1 MSSIA
6 EEATLEA
13 LDFPLLVQA
22 LAGWAQT
29 PMGKERLE
37 KTEPLADPH
46 EIEERHAE
54 VAEFRA
60 FMEGGAALS
69 LAPARPLE
77 TALRGSSVAGT
88 VLDFDDMVAV
98 YRTAQVGQDVRRR
111 LAGLDELPRLSA
123 VGEAMPDLGPLVS
136 QIEKVFDKDGE
147 VRDSASPELA
157 ALRRKKR
164 RVRAQLLASLEHMVK
179 SDHLDGVLRDRL
191 VTQRGG
197 RYVVPVRAGRRAAL
211 PGVVHDS
218 SSSGQTLY
226 VEPLESVDQQNAVV
240 EVELAERREVQR
252 LLADLTGHV
261 RAAAGALAAT
271 EQAIVALDARQAIA
285 RFAELMDAVRPTFT
299 DGELSL
305 RGARHPLM
313 IPGVMAAGYQGE
325 LDAPAG
331 ANEPLGG
338 VEGEEQV
345 QPVPLDLDIDAATRA
360 LVITGPNTGGKT
372 VVLKTVGL
380 LTLMAQCGLPVPAAK
395 ARLSYR
401 PRVHADIGDE
411 QSIVASL
418 STFSAHLTRIKRFL
432 DDSPPGSLVLLDE
445 LGTGTDPAE
454 GAALGIAVLEHLA
467 GLGAT
472 TIASTHH
479 DALKAFAH
487 ASEDT
492 VNAAMEF
499 DSDTLRPTFKL
510 RIGLPGRS
518 NAFDIAETLGL
529 DAALVERARGLI
541 DIDAAELDSLIR
553 SVEGE
558 AEALASDRE
567 EVQEEQDRLAKAHG
581 RYEALNRQLLELRES
596 LAGDGRVAIDA
607 AIERLRAEGDKMLAT
622 LSDELGETRKSRG
635 AQDRRARWAARVG
648 GADGA
653 ARRDLDAAVDASARA
668 VKELVDSADMA
679 AGVGAEAGAG
689 AMGEALKTDDDDPTA
704 PLERGQP
711 VLVMPLNLRGQ
722 VARDWA
728 GGTNAKA
735 RVEVNV
741 HGKRLI
747 VSRQQVRRLVP

>member
-1 MSSIA
+1 MSGIA
-6 EEATLEA
+6 GEATLEA

-37 KTEPLADPH
+37 KTCPLADRR

-54 VAEFRA
+54 IEEFRT
-60 FMEGGAALS
+60 FMAGGGALS

-77 TALRGSSVAGT
+77 AVLRGSSVAGT

-98 YRTAQVGQDVRRR
+98 YRTAQVGSDVRRR
-111 LAGLDELPRLSA
+111 LAGLDESPRLSA
-123 VGEAMPDLGPLVS
+123 VAATIPDLGPLIS

-157 ALRRKKR
+157 ALRRKKGTM
-164 RVRAQLLASLEHMVK
+164 RANLLASLEQMVK
-179 SDHLDGVLRDRL
+179 GDRLEGVLRDRL

-240 EVELAERREVQR
+240 EADLAERREVQR
-252 LLADLTGHV
+252 LLADLSGHV

-271 EQAIVALDARQAIA
+271 EHAIVVLDVRQAIA

-299 DGELSL
+299 DGDLSL
-305 RGARHPLM
+305 RGARHPLL
-313 IPGVMAAGYQGE
+313 IPGVMSTAPRGALDAAAGADQPI
-325 LDAPAG
+325 DAAR
-331 ANEPLGG
+331 E
-338 VEGEEQV
+338 EEQA

-380 LTLMAQCGLPVPAAK
+380 FTLMAQCGLPLPAAT
-395 ARLSYR
+395 ARLSCR

-418 STFSAHLTRIKRFL
+418 STFAAHLTRIKGFL
-432 DDSPPGSLVLLDE
+432 DDAPLGSLVLLDE

-499 DSDTLRPTFKL
+499 DSETLRPTFKL
-510 RIGLPGRS
+510 RIGRPGRS

-541 DIDAAELDSLIR
+541 DIDAVELDSLIR

-558 AEALASDRE
+558 AEALAADRE
-567 EVQEEQDRLAKAHG
+567 GVQEEQDRLAQAHG
-581 RYEALNRQLLELRES
+581 RYEVLNRQLLGLRES
-596 LAGDGRVAIDA
+596 LADEGRVAIEA
-607 AIERLRAEGDKMLAT
+607 ALERLRADGDKMLVA
-622 LSDELGETRKSRG
+622 LADELDESRRSRS
-635 AQDRRARWAARVG
+635 AQDRRAGWAAKVG
-648 GADGA
+648 GADAA
-653 ARRDLDAAVDASARA
+653 ARRDLDAVVDASARA
-668 VKELVDSADMA
+668 VEELIDRADMA
-679 AGVGAEAGAG
+679 AGAAGTVGG
-689 AMGEALKTDDDDPTA
+689 AMGDTPHTDDDDPTA
-704 PLERGQP
+704 PLQRGQP
-711 VLVMPLNLRGQ
+711 VVVMPLNLRGQ

-728 GGTNAKA
+728 GGAGAEAT
-735 RVEVNV
+735 VEVSV

-747 VSRQQVRRLVP
+747 VSRRQVRRLAG